1 MNLKISFLFI
11 LLAGLFISCDEKR
24 VFDEYK
30 TVGTAWNKDSIVSF
44 KLPKLD
50 PLKKYNLFVNLRAN
64 GDYPFNNIFLIV
76 ALEQPNGLTK
86 IDTLEYQMA
95 DPEGNLLGEG
105 FSDLKESKLFYKE
118 RVQFKFAE
126 KNKVYLKQAV
136 RKTGKVVGVSELDG
150 VSEVGFRIESL
161 E

>member
-1 MNLKISFLFI
+1 
-11 LLAGLFISCDEKR
+11 
-24 VFDEYK
+24 
-30 TVGTAWNKDSIVSF
+30 
-44 KLPKLD
+44 
-50 PLKKYNLFVNLRAN
+50 
-64 GDYPFNNIFLIV
+64 
-76 ALEQPNGLTK
+76 
-86 IDTLEYQMA
+86 MA